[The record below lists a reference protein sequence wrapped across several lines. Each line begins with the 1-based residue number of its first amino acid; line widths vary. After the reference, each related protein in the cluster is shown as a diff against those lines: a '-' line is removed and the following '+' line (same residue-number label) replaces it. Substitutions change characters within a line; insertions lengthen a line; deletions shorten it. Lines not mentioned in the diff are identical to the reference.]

1 MYEIAQQEDIIVEFF
16 NFAQPLEGIY
26 IVNSDL
32 PIVIGLNSSLK
43 NNTPLLRSVMA
54 EELGHHFT
62 SVGSCVPQQFYNYNY
77 RCRINKCE
85 YKALKWAALYLI
97 PLNKLLNAIKCGIS
111 TIWELAE
118 FFNVTD
124 EMVNFRLKL
133 PDIKIF
139 SY

>member
-97 PLNKLLNAIKCGIS
+97 P
-111 TIWELAE
+111 
-118 FFNVTD
+118 
-124 EMVNFRLKL
+124 
-133 PDIKIF
+133 
-139 SY
+139 